1 VVELIPDSY
10 VTRLDLPKIFG
21 RVAPL
26 HVDLGCG
33 DGSFLSALA
42 ERMPEENFLGI
53 ERLLGRVRSAC
64 RKAARTDNM
73 RVIRVETSYAVRYL
87 LPEQSVQVFHLLF
100 PDPWPKRRHQRRR
113 VMTSEFLRSVHCALA
128 PQGLFRIATDQLDYF
143 DQMQRLARADPQFA
157 IVDPLLARPVGV
169 DDVDLPLTKFER
181 KFQQQ
186 GVPIHRLALRKVSPV
201 M

>member
-1 VVELIPDSY
+1 MVELIPDSY

-21 RVAPL
+21 RAAPL

-42 ERMPEENFLGI
+42 ERIPEKNFLGV

-64 RKAARTDNM
+64 RKAARIDNM
-73 RVIRVETSYAVRYL
+73 RVLRLETSYAVRYL
-87 LPEQSVQVFHLLF
+87 LPERSVQVFHLLF

-113 VMTSEFLRSVHCALA
+113 VMTSEFRRSVHCALA
-128 PQGLFRIATDQLDYF
+128 PQGLFRIATDRLDYF
-143 DQMQRLARADPQFA
+143 DQMQRLARADSQFA
-157 IVDPLLARPVGV
+157 IVDPLLATPAGV
-169 DDVDLPLTKFER
+169 DDVDFPPTKFER
-181 KFQQQ
+181 ICQER
-186 GVPIHRLALRKVSPV
+186 GAPIHRLALRKVSPV

>member
-21 RVAPL
+21 RAAPL

-42 ERMPEENFLGI
+42 ERIPEKNFLGV

-64 RKAARTDNM
+64 RKAARIDNM
-73 RVIRVETSYAVRYL
+73 RVLRLETSYAVRYL
-87 LPEQSVQVFHLLF
+87 LPERSVQVFHLLF
-100 PDPWPKRRHQRRR
+100 PDPWPKRRHQQRR
-113 VMTSEFLRSVHCALA
+113 VMTSEFLRSIHCALA
-128 PQGLFRIATDQLDYF
+128 PQGLFRIATDRLDYF
-143 DQMQRLARADPQFA
+143 DQMQRLARADSQFA
-157 IVDPLLARPVGV
+157 IVDPLLATPAGV
-169 DDVDLPLTKFER
+169 DAVDFPPTKFER
-181 KFQQQ
+181 ICQER
-186 GVPIHRLALRKVSPV
+186 GAPIHRLALRKVSPV